1 MLARDGDSREAGE
14 IGIEGALNCDQV
26 RCIGRVKGVVI
37 AIARHPALLREDC
50 RCADILVT
58 RVEVRPGCGK
68 PGLIVDPVRSSRQGT
83 LAIHIGDD
91 SSIDSTSVT
100 DFHGRRPRSRPIQ

>member
-37 AIARHPALLREDC
+37 AIARHPASLREDC
-50 RCADILVT
+50 RRAEILVT
-58 RVEVRPGCGK
+58 RVEARAGCDK
-68 PGLIVDPVRSSRQGT
+68 PGLIVDPVRSSR
-83 LAIHIGDD
+83 
-91 SSIDSTSVT
+91 
-100 DFHGRRPRSRPIQ
+100 